1 MDTLERMQ
9 MDEGVCGGRVF
20 GRCNLEDERILEF
33 TVAHNQVALNSFFM
47 QMGEL
52 SGNIST
58 W

>member
-1 MDTLERMQ
+1 

-33 TVAHNQVALNSFFM
+33 AVAHNQVALNSFFM

>member
-9 MDEGVCGGRVF
+9 MDEGVSGGRVF

-33 TVAHNQVALNSFFM
+33 AVAHNQVALNSFFM
-47 QMGEL
+47 QIGEL